1 MEYFELQEEILL
13 TLGKLRAK
21 GIEAIC
27 AGGAV
32 RELLLGKP
40 HLANDLDIFVHD
52 RPQII
57 NDARH
62 ALGGFVFRES
72 CVKYLG
78 MTDVSDMVE
87 LNFTGKSVVQVIA
100 IRQGINILERLDFGL
115 CQIGIGASF
124 ETHDFITTQA
134 FHQDRRDKTLTL
146 MRCDSFKDAQ
156 RSMKRAQKILKK
168 YPDHRLVIPEKFKHL
183 IA

>member
-1 MEYFELQEEILL
+1 MGYFELEEEILL
-13 TLGKLRAK
+13 TLEKLRAK
-21 GIEAIC
+21 GINAIC
-27 AGGAV
+27 AGGAP
-32 RELLLGKP
+32 RELVLGKP

-72 CVKYLG
+72 CVRYLG

-100 IRQGINILERLDFGL
+100 IRPGINILERLDFGL
-115 CQIGIGASF
+115 CQIGMADPFGVNC
-124 ETHDFITTQA
+124 FIATQA
-134 FHQDRRDKTLTL
+134 FHRDRQDKTLTL

-168 YPDHRLVIPEKFKHL
+168 YPDHKLVIPEKFKHL